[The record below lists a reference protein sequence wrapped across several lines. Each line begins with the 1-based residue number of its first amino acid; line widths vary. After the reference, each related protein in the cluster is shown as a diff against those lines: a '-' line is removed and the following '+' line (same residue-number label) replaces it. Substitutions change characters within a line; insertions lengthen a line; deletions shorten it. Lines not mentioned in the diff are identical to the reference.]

1 MKVAIIGAGIS
12 GLNLA
17 AKLAESGHKVTV
29 FEKRNEI
36 GKKAC
41 SGLFSDR
48 LLEFIPE
55 AKSLIE
61 NEIRSVF
68 IHFPK
73 KTVQVFF
80 SKKFLVMN
88 HAELDNLAAGI
99 AEAKGAEIRLGSE
112 IKGVLEGF
120 DRVIGCDGPNSS
132 IRRSLGL
139 KGPFF
144 RLGVMGFVR
153 QEDWSD
159 FVETW
164 PINKGFIWRIPRG
177 KEVEYGALG
186 KMDEV
191 KPALDKFLLER
202 KIVLER
208 MESGLVPN
216 SFVIPYNE
224 KVTLCGDAAGLCKS
238 WSGGGVVWGMIA
250 ASYLLK
256 YFPDFLKYSNKVKQF
271 FLARILISRVATFFV
286 YFLGFNLPWLLPKKV
301 KMESDFLF

>member
-1 MKVAIIGAGIS
+1 
-12 GLNLA
+12 
-17 AKLAESGHKVTV
+17 
-29 FEKRNEI
+29 
-36 GKKAC
+36 
-41 SGLFSDR
+41 
-48 LLEFIPE
+48 
-55 AKSLIE
+55 
-61 NEIRSVF
+61 
-68 IHFPK
+68 
-73 KTVQVFF
+73 
-80 SKKFLVMN
+80 MN
-88 HAELDNLAAGI
+88 HAKLDNLAAGM

-132 IRRSLGL
+132 IRRALGL
-139 KGPFF
+139 KDPFF

-153 QEDWSD
+153 QEDRSD

-186 KMDEV
+186 NMDEV

-202 KIVLER
+202 NIVLER

-216 SFVIPYNE
+216 VFIIPHNE

-238 WSGGGVVWGMIA
+238 WSGGGVVWGLIA

-271 FLARILISRVATFFV
+271 FLARILISKVATFFV